1 MANVAFKK
9 GLLAALPSIYTEGTF
24 YVTTDERA
32 IYLDVDNSTRIRI
45 GDFQEVANME
55 ALEDITN
62 PDTTALYYVK
72 DINVLAKYNGASFV
86 QINLDTGAT
95 SVEVVGSGNAVTQAS
110 YDPASRKLTLTMG
123 ATYTTAGDVD
133 AKIAAK
139 VGEIGDD
146 TVKAYVDK
154 KTEGIAS
161 DEALTQLGERVT
173 AAEGDIDA
181 LEALVGETPVADQID
196 AKITALNL
204 SNTYEAKG
212 AAATAKTELIGDAED
227 TSADDTIK
235 GAKKYADEKATAAQ
249 TAAETHADEAIAAL
263 DVVDT
268 PVATQLVSAVSETD
282 GKITVTRRPLVAEDI
297 PEIAQSKVTGL
308 TTALAGKQDTL
319 VFNTAYNA
327 DSNKAA
333 TMTDVQ
339 NAVEGLSGAMHY
351 VGESTTDPSTG
362 TATVEGHEDWVAG
375 DVVTYQSK
383 EYVYDGENWREL
395 GDESS
400 FAVKGSIKNGD
411 IAADAAIAQSKIA
424 GLTDALAG
432 KATPADI
439 TTAIGNLD
447 VADDA
452 VAGQL
457 VSAVVET
464 DGKIAVSRRAL
475 VADDI
480 PTLAIAKVSGLQDA
494 LDGKAVESD
503 ITDAIAALDV
513 EDTAVNGQVVSAVSE
528 TDGKVTVTRRALV
541 ATDIPELAQDKI
553 TGLTTALAGKQDTI
567 TFETAYN
574 ASTNKAATMTDVDAA
589 ETAAKAYTDTALTW
603 GSFDDL
609 T

>member
-1 MANVAFKK
+1 MANIAFKK
-9 GLLAALPSIYTEGTF
+9 GLLANLPEAYTEGTF

-32 IYLDVDNSTRIRI
+32 MYLDIDNSTRIRI
-45 GDFQEVANME
+45 GDFQEVANLD
-55 ALEDITN
+55 ALQAINN
-62 PDTTALYYVK
+62 PSTTALYYVT
-72 DINVLAKYNGASFV
+72 DLNVLAKYNGSSFV

-110 YDPASRKLTLTMG
+110 YDAVSRKLTLTMG
-123 ATYTTAGDVD
+123 ATYTTVDDVD
-133 AKIAAK
+133 GAISTAVGDLGEKEPDVPYANVKEYVDEKIADVVAGSIEGLGELASKDEVAESDLEVTLAAKINGKAD
-139 VGEIGDD
+139 VGTSDD
-146 TVKAYVDK
+146 T
-154 KTEGIAS
+154 S
-161 DEALTQLGERVT
+161 DM
-173 AAEGDIDA
+173 
-181 LEALVGETPVADQID
+181 
-196 AKITALNL
+196 
-204 SNTYEAKG
+204 
-212 AAATAKTELIGDAED
+212 D
-227 TSADDTIK
+227 TLK

-263 DVVDT
+263 DVADT
-268 PVATQLVSAVSETD
+268 PVATQLVSAVSEED
-282 GKITVTRRPLVAEDI
+282 GKITVTRRALVADDI

-319 VFNTAYNA
+319 VFNTAY
-327 DSNKAA
+327 DGSTNKVA
-333 TMTDVQ
+333 TMTDVT
-339 NAVEGLSGAMHY
+339 NAVAGLSGAMHY
-351 VGESTTDPSTG
+351 IGESTTDP
-362 TATVEGHEDWVAG
+362 ATEVTVSGVDEFAKG
-375 DVVTYQSK
+375 DVVTYNAK
-383 EYVYDGENWREL
+383 EYVYDGATWREL

-400 FAVKGSIKNGD
+400 FAVKGSIKDAD
-411 IAADAAIAQSKIA
+411 IAADAAISQSKIA
-424 GLTDALAG
+424 GLETALAG

-439 TTAIGNLD
+439 TTAIGDLD
-447 VADDA
+447 VADEA
-452 VAGQL
+452 VSGQL

-480 PTLAIAKVSGLQDA
+480 PTLAIAKVEGLQDA

-513 EDTAVNGQVVSAVSE
+513 EDTAVDGQVVSAVSE

-567 TFETAYN
+567 TFETAYD

-603 GSFDDL
+603 GSF
-609 T
+609 

>member
-9 GLLAALPSIYTEGTF
+9 GLLANLPKTYTEGTF

-32 IYLDVDNSTRIRI
+32 IYLDVDGSTRIRI
-45 GDFQEVANME
+45 GDFQEVENLE
-55 ALEDITN
+55 ALQDITN
-62 PDTTALYYVK
+62 KSTTALYYVK
-72 DINVLAKYNGASFV
+72 DINVLAKYNGTSFV

-95 SVEVVGSGNAVTQAS
+95 SIEVVGDGNAVTAAS
-110 YDPASRKLTLTMG
+110 YDPATRKITLTKG
-123 ATYTTAGDVD
+123 ATHTTAEDVSNAIDLAIGELGNKEGDTPYANVKDYVD
-133 AKIAAK
+133 TKIADVVA
-139 VGEIGDD
+139 GSI
-146 TVKAYVDK
+146 
-154 KTEGIAS
+154 EG
-161 DEALTQLGERVT
+161 LGELASKDEV
-173 AAEGDIDA
+173 AESDLEATLATKINGKADSTQVATDIDA
-181 LEALVGETPVADQID
+181 
-196 AKITALNL
+196 
-204 SNTYEAKG
+204 
-212 AAATAKTELIGDAED
+212 AKTAVIGTASDAS
-227 TSADDTIK
+227 TVDTIK

-263 DVVDT
+263 DVTDT

-282 GKITVTRRPLVAEDI
+282 GKITVTRRALTADDI
-297 PEIAQSKVTGL
+297 PAIPQSKVTDL
-308 TTALAGKQDTL
+308 TTTLAGKQDTL

-327 DSNKAA
+327 DTNKAA

-400 FAVKGSIKNGD
+400 FAVKGSIKNAD

-424 GLTDALAG
+424 GLETALAE

-439 TTAIGNLD
+439 TTAI
-447 VADDA
+447 
-452 VAGQL
+452 
-457 VSAVVET
+457 
-464 DGKIAVSRRAL
+464 
-475 VADDI
+475 
-480 PTLAIAKVSGLQDA
+480 
-494 LDGKAVESD
+494 
-503 ITDAIAALDV
+503 AALDV
-513 EDTAVNGQVVSAVSE
+513 EDSAVDGQVVSAVAE
-528 TDGKVTVTRRALV
+528 TDGKITVTRRALV
-541 ATDIPELAQDKI
+541 ANDIPELAQNKI
-553 TGLTTALAGKQDTI
+553 TGLTTALAGKQDNI
-567 TFETAYN
+567 TFETAYD

-589 ETAAKAYTDTALTW
+589 ETAAKAYTDTALAW

>member
-1 MANVAFKK
+1 MANIAFKK
-9 GLLAALPSIYTEGTF
+9 GLLANLPKAHTEGTF

-32 IYLDVDNSTRIRI
+32 MYLDIDNSTRIRI
-45 GDFQEVANME
+45 GDFQEVANLE
-55 ALEDITN
+55 ALQDITN
-62 PDTTALYYVK
+62 PSTTALYYVT
-72 DINVLAKYNGASFV
+72 DLNVLAKYNGSAFV

-110 YDPASRKLTLTMG
+110 YDAVSRKLTLTMG
-123 ATYTTAGDVD
+123 ATYTTADDVD
-133 AKIAAK
+133 GAISTAVGDLGEKEPDVPYANVKEYVDEKIADVVAGSIEGLGALASKDEVAEADLEATLAAKINGKAD
-139 VGEIGDD
+139 VGTSDD
-146 TVKAYVDK
+146 T
-154 KTEGIAS
+154 S
-161 DEALTQLGERVT
+161 DM
-173 AAEGDIDA
+173 
-181 LEALVGETPVADQID
+181 
-196 AKITALNL
+196 
-204 SNTYEAKG
+204 
-212 AAATAKTELIGDAED
+212 D
-227 TSADDTIK
+227 TLK

-263 DVVDT
+263 DVADT
-268 PVATQLVSAVSETD
+268 PVATQLVSAVSEED
-282 GKITVTRRPLVAEDI
+282 GKITVTRRALVADDI

-319 VFNTAYNA
+319 VFNTAY
-327 DSNKAA
+327 DGSTNKVA
-333 TMTDVQ
+333 TMTDVT

-351 VGESTTDPSTG
+351 IGESTTDP
-362 TATVEGHEDWVAG
+362 ATEVTVSGVDEFAKG
-375 DVVTYQSK
+375 DVVTYNAK
-383 EYVYDGENWREL
+383 EYVYDGATWREL

-400 FAVKGSIKNGD
+400 FAVKGSIKDAD
-411 IAADAAIAQSKIA
+411 IAADAAISQSKIA
-424 GLTDALAG
+424 GLETALAG

-447 VADDA
+447 VADEA
-452 VAGQL
+452 VSGQL

-480 PTLAIAKVSGLQDA
+480 PTLAIAKVEGLQDA

-513 EDTAVNGQVVSAVSE
+513 EDTAVDGQVVSAVSE

-603 GSFDDL
+603 GSF
-609 T
+609 